1 MRPERP
7 AKPNRAAGRGRA
19 LRAGIVFLLVFAIAA
34 GFSACGVRKPSGG
47 ETPSEGGPSA
57 ADSAETAADSA
68 APAPSESAAAPAV
81 NVVPTVASKL
91 KLIEKDT
98 EAFTIQ
104 IPEGWELRYGW
115 DGEKMLMLRAYDPA
129 TPVNQIF
136 YATDMVPFM
145 KSEAGARMYASTG
158 PVTFS
163 EAPILD
169 PPTNET
175 LFKQIPKLRDYYF
188 NTIKSEATATM
199 LPEIYDFE
207 LLEKLPASSAFSD
220 ESLDDSILH
229 GYFKTADGG
238 AEGECVGFA
247 SIVDLFGDKV
257 ATIYG
262 VDVSYYNVYNFTAI
276 TGVKDEF
283 VNYEQTLFRSFASL
297 KIKQE
302 FISKMLNN
310 SEASF
315 EQMQRINASIAA
327 SYDNYNSAWLARSQ
341 SGDIARQKRSDA
353 TLGYERVYDTETGE
367 IYKAYNGFT
376 DEYDGQR
383 YRPVTDDMYSRG
395 WDGYIEKQ

>member
-1 MRPERP
+1 MKTMKS
-7 AKPNRAAGRGRA
+7 AKTGSAGRGKA
-19 LRAGIVFLLVFAIAA
+19 LRTAAALLLVIALA
-34 GFSACGVRKPSGG
+34 VGGSACGGPKPSDNGG
-47 ETPSEGGPSA
+47 ETPSGSA
-57 ADSAETAADSA
+57 PAATERPENAGSD
-68 APAPSESAAAPAV
+68 APAPVESAAAPAV
-81 NVVPTVASKL
+81 NVVPTAASKL

-145 KSEAGARMYASTG
+145 KSEDGARMYASTG

-188 NTIKSEATATM
+188 NTVKSEATATM

-207 LLEKLPASSAFSD
+207 LLEKLPASSAFSE

-247 SIVDLFGDKV
+247 SIVDLFGNSV

-302 FISKMLNN
+302 FISKMLSN

-315 EQMQRINASIAA
+315 EQMQQINASISA

-341 SGDIARQKRSDA
+341 AGDIARQKQSDA

-376 DEYDGQR
+376 DEYTGQR
-383 YRPVTDDMYSRG
+383 YRAVTDDMYSQG
-395 WDGYIEKQ
+395 WDGYIEK